1 VNADQPLLHH
11 QLGDIEWIHAVQRGL
26 LGNEPGLGK
35 SRSAIEAFDG
45 GRNLVIAP
53 SLVVESGTW
62 EEELAKWSTSPESWT
77 VATYSMLNERERTGR
92 GSGTKPVKRLREN
105 WRGTWDALVID
116 EAHYVKGR
124 ETSWTWASQQIAKSS
139 GSVLLMTGTPMPN
152 WAHELFT
159 LLQIIYPNESKPG
172 QRFGSFWRWAGTY
185 FDTSPT
191 RFSNGQ
197 PSVDGTMLECVP
209 SCRVGPPGWVC
220 EHYQRFA
227 RENLGD
233 QFRRILREDAL
244 DLPELT
250 ETQINVQMTTSQG
263 KAYRELKKHF
273 MTEIDGE
280 EILAWSQGA
289 QNVLIDKVTTSDWIL
304 NPVGKPRGGKL
315 DRLRFDL
322 QNRSRPTLVLA
333 HYRDVVEA
341 CAAVARDLGARV
353 GTVHGGVSKQ
363 DQGVAVRAFKDGKL
377 DVLCGS
383 LETLAEGLTLTV
395 ADMAIFVEVSY
406 KPYRNEQAKYR
417 VHRLGQE
424 RPVTVLTYLTPN
436 TVDQRK
442 RKLIA
447 QKTDQQM
454 RVLTAAQFK
463 ELL

>member
-1 VNADQPLLHH
+1 MTDSHPLLDH
-11 QLGDIEWIHAVQRGL
+11 QIGDIDWIRRVQRGL

-53 SLVVESGTW
+53 NLVVESGTW
-62 EEELAKWSTSPESWT
+62 EDELTKWSKSPESWT
-77 VATYSMLNERERTGR
+77 VATYSMLNERVKTGR
-92 GSGTKPVKRLREN
+92 GSGTKPVKRLREEWQGN
-105 WRGTWDALVID
+105 WDAVIID

-124 ETSWTWASQQIAKSS
+124 DTKWTWASNRIANSAS
-139 GSVLLMTGTPMPN
+139 SVLLMTGTPMPN

-159 LLQIIYPNESKPG
+159 LLQMIYPNESKPG
-172 QRFGSFWRWAGTY
+172 LRFGSFWRWAEQY

-191 RFSNGQ
+191 RFSNGM
-197 PSVDGTMLECVP
+197 PSIGKMLDCVP
-209 SCRVGPPGWVC
+209 SCRTGPPGWVC

-227 RENLGD
+227 RENLGEN
-233 QFRRILREDAL
+233 FRRILREDAL
-244 DLPELT
+244 DLPPLT
-250 ETQINVQMTTSQG
+250 HTQINVQMTASQK

-273 MTEIDGE
+273 MTEVDDLE
-280 EILAWSQGA
+280 VLAWSQGA
-289 QNVLIDKVTTSDWIL
+289 QNVMCDKVTVSDWIL

-322 QNRSRPTLVLA
+322 QNRTRPTLVLA

-341 CAAVARDLGARV
+341 CAAVARDLGASARC
-353 GTVHGGVSKQ
+353 VHGGVSRA
-363 DQGVAVRAFKDGKL
+363 DQGEAVRQFKNGKL

-383 LETLAEGLTLTV
+383 LETLAEGLNLMV

-417 VHRLGQE
+417 VHRLGSE
-424 RPVTVLTYLTPN
+424 RPVTILEYLTPN
-436 TVDQRK
+436 TVDQRT
-442 RKLIA
+442 RQLLA
-447 QKTDQQM
+447 EKTDQQM
-454 RVLTAAQFK
+454 RVLTAAEFK